1 MLLIISPFIRKAL
14 QDAGMPQVPVISAN
28 LQGLE
33 NNPGFKLTLP
43 LIKKVVIG
51 AMYGDIFM
59 RVLYRVRPYE
69 VIPGSANDLYQSWVE
84 RCQENV
90 KNGSN

>member
-1 MLLIISPFIRKAL
+1 
-14 QDAGMPQVPVISAN
+14 
-28 LQGLE
+28 
-33 NNPGFKLTLP
+33 
-43 LIKKVVIG
+43 
-51 AMYGDIFM
+51 MYGDIFM

>member
-1 MLLIISPFIRKAL
+1 
-14 QDAGMPQVPVISAN
+14 
-28 LQGLE
+28 
-33 NNPGFKLTLP
+33 
-43 LIKKVVIG
+43 
-51 AMYGDIFM
+51 MYGDIFM

-90 KNGSN
+90 KMEVLNNLEKCLSNC